1 MQNISKL
8 YYNYDKVIAGMK
20 KLILGL
26 IVMMFCCSCGKNI
39 AVVSPRDNLVFEY
52 GDKIVL
58 DNLVSIEDGYLINGD
73 KEYDY
78 KDTGEQTVTIDYQ
91 DTKKHKGKYDVIINI
106 VDSVKPVLSISN
118 NLYVLKDNDI
128 DVCKRAF
135 YADNADRNTACQVIG
150 DIDTTKEGKYK
161 VNVKVTDASGN
172 YVDKDV
178 TVNVIEKFEET
189 PEVEIVPDKIEDMI
203 LKYKTKDTLI
213 GIDVSNHQGDID
225 WETVK
230 NSGVEFVFIRIGY
243 GHNREAKIMEDEK
256 FRKNLEGAR
265 NVGLKVGLYF
275 YSYATE
281 IWEAEE
287 QANWIVK
294 TLNGEKIDLPI
305 VFDYETWKSFPTY
318 NINIVDLNKVE
329 KRFLDILH
337 DNGYEGMNYSSK
349 YYLNT
354 IWNISEYP
362 TWLAHYVSKTNYD
375 KDFKVWQFSN
385 TGEVPGINGFV
396 DLDVLYLEN

>member
-1 MQNISKL
+1 
-8 YYNYDKVIAGMK
+8 MK
-20 KLILGL
+20 KFVLGL
-26 IVMMFCCSCGKNI
+26 VVMLFCCSCGKNI
-39 AVVSPRDNLVFEY
+39 AVVSLKDNLVFEY
-52 GDKIVL
+52 GDKIIL
-58 DNLVSIEDGYLINGD
+58 DNLVSIKDGYLINGNT
-73 KEYDY
+73 EYDY
-78 KDTGEQTVTIDYQ
+78 KDIGEQIVTIDYR
-91 DTKKHKGKYDVIINI
+91 DTKKHKGKYDVTINI
-106 VDSVKPVLSISN
+106 VDSVKPILSISN
-118 NLYVLKDNDI
+118 NLYVLKDNGI

-135 YADNADRNTACQVIG
+135 YADNADRNVACQVMG

-178 TVNVIEKFEET
+178 IVNVIEKFEET

-203 LKYKTKDTLI
+203 LKYKTKNTLI

-225 WETVK
+225 WESVK
-230 NSGVEFVFIRIGY
+230 NSGVEFVFIRIGF

-265 NVGLKVGLYF
+265 NAGLKVGLYF

-318 NINIVDLNKVE
+318 NINIVDLNKVA

-354 IWNISEYP
+354 IWNLSEYP

-396 DLDVLYLEN
+396 DLDVLYLEGLKNSTHD

>member
-8 YYNYDKVIAGMK
+8 YYNYDKVIAEMK

-26 IVMMFCCSCGKNI
+26 IVVMFCCSCGKNI

-118 NLYVLKDNDI
+118 NLYVLKDNEI

-135 YADNADRNTACQVIG
+135 YADNADRNVACQVTG
-150 DIDTTKEGKYK
+150 EIDTTLEGKYK

-203 LKYKTKDTLI
+203 LKYKAKDTLI

-256 FRKNLEGAR
+256 FRQNLEGAR
-265 NVGLKVGLYF
+265 NAGLKVGLYF

-318 NINIVDLNKVE
+318 NINIVDLNKVA

-396 DLDVLYLEN
+396 DLDVLYLDN

>member
-26 IVMMFCCSCGKNI
+26 IVVMFCCSCGKNI

-118 NLYVLKDNDI
+118 NLYVLKDNEI

-135 YADNADRNTACQVIG
+135 YADNADRNVACQVTG
-150 DIDTTKEGKYK
+150 EIDTTLVGKYK

-203 LKYKTKDTLI
+203 LKYKTEDTLI

-256 FRKNLEGAR
+256 FRQNLEGAR

-318 NINIVDLNKVE
+318 NINIVDLNKVA

>member
-1 MQNISKL
+1 
-8 YYNYDKVIAGMK
+8 MK

-26 IVMMFCCSCGKNI
+26 IVVMFCCSCGKNI

-58 DNLVSIEDGYLINGD
+58 DNLVSIKDGYLINGD

-78 KDTGEQTVTIDYQ
+78 KDIGEQTVTINYR
-91 DTKKHKGKYDVIINI
+91 DTKKHKGKYDVTINI
-106 VDSVKPVLSISN
+106 VDSVKPILSISN
-118 NLYVLKDNDI
+118 NLYVLKDNEI

-135 YADNADRNTACQVIG
+135 YADNADRKVACQVTG
-150 DIDTTKEGKYK
+150 EIDTTLESKYK

-203 LKYKTKDTLI
+203 LKYKAKDTLI

-225 WETVK
+225 WEMVK

-256 FRKNLEGAR
+256 FRQNLEGTR
-265 NVGLKVGLYF
+265 NAGLKVGLYF

-318 NINIVDLNKVE
+318 NINIVDLNKVA

-337 DNGYEGMNYSSK
+337 GNGYEGMNYSSK

-354 IWNISEYP
+354 IWNLSEYP

-396 DLDVLYLEN
+396 DLDVLYLEG

>member
-1 MQNISKL
+1 
-8 YYNYDKVIAGMK
+8 MK

-26 IVMMFCCSCGKNI
+26 IVVMFCCSCGKNI

-118 NLYVLKDNDI
+118 NLYVLKDNEI

-135 YADNADRNTACQVIG
+135 YADNADRNVACQVMG

-172 YVDKDV
+172 YVDKNV
-178 TVNVIEKFEET
+178 IVNVIEKFEET

-203 LKYKTKDTLI
+203 LKYKTKNTLI

-230 NSGVEFVFIRIGY
+230 NSGVEFVFIRIGF

-256 FRKNLEGAR
+256 FRQNLEGAR
-265 NVGLKVGLYF
+265 NAGLKVGLYF

-318 NINIVDLNKVE
+318 NINIVDLNKVA

-396 DLDVLYLEN
+396 DLDVLYLDN

>member
-1 MQNISKL
+1 
-8 YYNYDKVIAGMK
+8 MK

-26 IVMMFCCSCGKNI
+26 IVVMFCCSCGKNI

-118 NLYVLKDNDI
+118 NLYVLKDNEI
-128 DVCKRAF
+128 DVCKKAF
-135 YADNADRNTACQVIG
+135 YADNADRNVACQVTG
-150 DIDTTKEGKYK
+150 EIDTTKEGKYK

-178 TVNVIEKFEET
+178 VVNVIEKFEET

-203 LKYKTKDTLI
+203 LKYKAKDTLI

-230 NSGVEFVFIRIGY
+230 NSGVEFAFIRIGY

-294 TLNGEKIDLPI
+294 ALNGEKIDLPI

-318 NINIVDLNKVE
+318 NINIVDLNKVA

-354 IWNISEYP
+354 IWNLSEYP

-396 DLDVLYLEN
+396 DLDVLYLDN

>member
-1 MQNISKL
+1 
-8 YYNYDKVIAGMK
+8 MK

-26 IVMMFCCSCGKNI
+26 IVMLFCCSCGKNI
-39 AVVSPRDNLVFEY
+39 AVVSLKDNLVFEY
-52 GDKIVL
+52 GDKIIL
-58 DNLVSIEDGYLINGD
+58 DNLVSIKDGYLINGET
-73 KEYDY
+73 EYDY
-78 KDTGEQTVTIDYQ
+78 KDVGEQIVTIDYR
-91 DTKKHKGKYDVIINI
+91 DTKKHKGKYDVTINI

-118 NLYVLKDNDI
+118 NLYVLKDNEI

-135 YADNADRNTACQVIG
+135 YADNADRNIACQVMG

-178 TVNVIEKFEET
+178 VVNVIEKFEET

-203 LKYKTKDTLI
+203 LKYKAKDTLI

-225 WETVK
+225 WESVK

-265 NVGLKVGLYF
+265 NAGLKVGLYF

-294 TLNGEKIDLPI
+294 ALNGEKIDLPI

-318 NINIVDLNKVE
+318 NINIVDLNKVA

-354 IWNISEYP
+354 IWNLSEYP

-396 DLDVLYLEN
+396 DLDVLYLDN

>member
-1 MQNISKL
+1 
-8 YYNYDKVIAGMK
+8 MK

-26 IVMMFCCSCGKNI
+26 IVVMFCCSCGKNI

-78 KDTGEQTVTIDYQ
+78 KDIGEQTVTIDYQ

-118 NLYVLKDNDI
+118 NLYVLKDNGI

-135 YADNADRNTACQVIG
+135 YADNADRNVTCQVMG

-178 TVNVIEKFEET
+178 IVNVIEKFEET

-203 LKYKTKDTLI
+203 LKYKTKNTLI

-225 WETVK
+225 WESVK
-230 NSGVEFVFIRIGY
+230 NSGVEFVFIRIGF

-256 FRKNLEGAR
+256 FRQNLEGAR

-281 IWEAEE
+281 IREAEE

-318 NINIVDLNKVE
+318 NINIVDLNKVA

-354 IWNISEYP
+354 IWNLSEYP

-396 DLDVLYLEN
+396 DLDVLYLEG

>member
-1 MQNISKL
+1 
-8 YYNYDKVIAGMK
+8 MK
-20 KLILGL
+20 KLILSL
-26 IVMMFCCSCGKNI
+26 IVMLFCCSCGKNI

-230 NSGVEFVFIRIGY
+230 NSGVEFVFIRIGF

-265 NVGLKVGLYF
+265 NAGLKVGLYF

-318 NINIVDLNKVE
+318 NINIVDLNKVA

-337 DNGYEGMNYSSK
+337 GNGYEGMNYSSK

-354 IWNISEYP
+354 IWNLSEYP

-396 DLDVLYLEN
+396 DLDVLYLEG

>member
-1 MQNISKL
+1 
-8 YYNYDKVIAGMK
+8 MK
-20 KLILGL
+20 KLILSL
-26 IVMMFCCSCGKNI
+26 IMVMFCCSCGKNI

-118 NLYVLKDNDI
+118 NLYVLKDNEI

-135 YADNADRNTACQVIG
+135 YADNADRNVACQVMG

-178 TVNVIEKFEET
+178 VVNVIEKFEET

-203 LKYKTKDTLI
+203 LKYKAKDTLI

-230 NSGVEFVFIRIGY
+230 NSGVEFAFIRIGF

-256 FRKNLEGAR
+256 FRQNLEGAR
-265 NVGLKVGLYF
+265 NAGLKVGLYF

-318 NINIVDLNKVE
+318 NINIVDLNKVA

-375 KDFKVWQFSN
+375 KNFKAWQFSN

>member
-1 MQNISKL
+1 
-8 YYNYDKVIAGMK
+8 MK

-26 IVMMFCCSCGKNI
+26 IVVMFCCSCGKNI

-118 NLYVLKDNDI
+118 NLYVLKDNGI

-135 YADNADRNTACQVIG
+135 YADNADRNVACQVTG

-178 TVNVIEKFEET
+178 IVNVIEKFEET
-189 PEVEIVPDKIEDMI
+189 PEVEIVPDKIEDKI
-203 LKYKTKDTLI
+203 LKYKTKNTLI

-225 WETVK
+225 WESVK
-230 NSGVEFVFIRIGY
+230 NSGVEFVFIRIGF

-256 FRKNLEGAR
+256 FRQNLEGAR

-318 NINIVDLNKVE
+318 NINIVDLNKVA

-375 KDFKVWQFSN
+375 KDFKAWQFSN
-385 TGEVPGINGFV
+385 TGEVPGINGFI

>member
-26 IVMMFCCSCGKNI
+26 IVVMFCCSCGKNI

-135 YADNADRNTACQVIG
+135 YADNADRNVACQVMG

-161 VNVKVTDASGN
+161 VNVKITDASGN

-178 TVNVIEKFEET
+178 VVNVIEKFEET

-203 LKYKTKDTLI
+203 LKYKTEDTLI

-256 FRKNLEGAR
+256 FRQNLEAAR
-265 NVGLKVGLYF
+265 NAGLKVGLYF

-318 NINIVDLNKVE
+318 NINIVDLNKVA

-396 DLDVLYLEN
+396 DLDVLYLES

>member
-1 MQNISKL
+1 
-8 YYNYDKVIAGMK
+8 MK

-26 IVMMFCCSCGKNI
+26 IVVMFCCCCGKNI

-73 KEYDY
+73 KEYNY

-106 VDSVKPVLSISN
+106 VDSVKPILSISN

-135 YADNADRNTACQVIG
+135 YADNADRNVACQVMG
-150 DIDTTKEGKYK
+150 DIDTTLEGKYK

-178 TVNVIEKFEET
+178 VVNVIEKFEET

-203 LKYKTKDTLI
+203 LKYKTEDTLI

-256 FRKNLEGAR
+256 FRQNLEEAR
-265 NVGLKVGLYF
+265 NAGLKVGLYF

-318 NINIVDLNKVE
+318 NINIVDLNKVA

>member
-1 MQNISKL
+1 
-8 YYNYDKVIAGMK
+8 MK
-20 KLILGL
+20 KFVLGL
-26 IVMMFCCSCGKNI
+26 IVMLFCCSCGKNI
-39 AVVSPRDNLVFEY
+39 AVVSPMDNLVFEY

-118 NLYVLKDNDI
+118 NLYVLKDNEI
-128 DVCKRAF
+128 DVCKKAF
-135 YADNADRNTACQVIG
+135 YADNADRNVACQVTG
-150 DIDTTKEGKYK
+150 EIDTTLEGKYK

-178 TVNVIEKFEET
+178 VVNVIEKFEET

-230 NSGVEFVFIRIGY
+230 NSGVEFVFIRIGF

-256 FRKNLEGAR
+256 FRQNLEGAR
-265 NVGLKVGLYF
+265 NAGLKVGLYF

-318 NINIVDLNKVE
+318 NINIIDLNKVA

>member
-1 MQNISKL
+1 
-8 YYNYDKVIAGMK
+8 MK
-20 KLILGL
+20 KFVLGL
-26 IVMMFCCSCGKNI
+26 IVMLFCCSCGKNI

-58 DNLVSIEDGYLINGD
+58 DKLVSIKDGYLINGN

-78 KDTGEQTVTIDYQ
+78 NDVGEQKVTIDYR
-91 DTKKHKGKYDVIINI
+91 DTKKHKGKYDVTINI
-106 VDSVKPVLSISN
+106 VDSVKPILSISN
-118 NLYVLKDNDI
+118 NLYVLKDNGI

-135 YADNADRNTACQVIG
+135 YADNADRNTACQVTG

-178 TVNVIEKFEET
+178 VVNVIEKFEET

-230 NSGVEFVFIRIGY
+230 NSGVEFVFIRIGF

-256 FRKNLEGAR
+256 FRQNLEGAR
-265 NVGLKVGLYF
+265 NAGLKVGLYF

-294 TLNGEKIDLPI
+294 TLNGNKIDLPI

-318 NINIVDLNKVE
+318 NINIVDLNKVA

-396 DLDVLYLEN
+396 DLDVLYLKN

>member
-1 MQNISKL
+1 
-8 YYNYDKVIAGMK
+8 MK

-26 IVMMFCCSCGKNI
+26 IVVMFCCSCGKNI

-106 VDSVKPVLSISN
+106 VDSVKPFLSISN
-118 NLYVLKDNDI
+118 NLYVLKDNGI

-135 YADNADRNTACQVIG
+135 YADNADRNVTCQVMG

-178 TVNVIEKFEET
+178 IVNVIEKFEET

-230 NSGVEFVFIRIGY
+230 NSGVEFVFIRIGF

-256 FRKNLEGAR
+256 FRQNLEGAR
-265 NVGLKVGLYF
+265 NAGLKVGLYF

-318 NINIVDLNKVE
+318 NINIVDLNKVA

-354 IWNISEYP
+354 IWNLSEYP

>member
-26 IVMMFCCSCGKNI
+26 IVVMFCCSCGKNI

-118 NLYVLKDNDI
+118 NLYVLKDNEI

-135 YADNADRNTACQVIG
+135 YADNADRNVACQVTG
-150 DIDTTKEGKYK
+150 EIDTTLVGKYK

-203 LKYKTKDTLI
+203 LKYKTEDTLI

-256 FRKNLEGAR
+256 FRQNLEEAR
-265 NVGLKVGLYF
+265 NAGLKVGLYF

-318 NINIVDLNKVE
+318 NINIVDLNKVA

-354 IWNISEYP
+354 IWNLSEYP

>member
-1 MQNISKL
+1 
-8 YYNYDKVIAGMK
+8 MK

-26 IVMMFCCSCGKNI
+26 IVVMFCCCCGKNI

-78 KDTGEQTVTIDYQ
+78 KDVGEQIVTIDYR
-91 DTKKHKGKYDVIINI
+91 DTKKHKGKYDVTINI
-106 VDSVKPVLSISN
+106 VDSVKPILSISN

-135 YADNADRNTACQVIG
+135 YADNADRNIACQVTG
-150 DIDTTKEGKYK
+150 EIDTTKEGKYK

-178 TVNVIEKFEET
+178 VVNVIEKFEET

-256 FRKNLEGAR
+256 FRQNLEEAR
-265 NVGLKVGLYF
+265 NAGLKVGLYF

-318 NINIVDLNKVE
+318 NINIVDLNKVA
-329 KRFLDILH
+329 KKFLDILH

-396 DLDVLYLEN
+396 DLDVLYLES